1 MKKLLITLV
10 ITMFAF
16 GGAVAQNALNNAA
29 DNVVG
34 VYEGSQNGDKFKAK
48 IVKLT
53 NGTYRGQVIWMQN
66 PNDANGKKRLD
77 KKNPDEKL
85 RNTPCDQIVLFSG
98 LEYNAKK
105 KRWDGT
111 KIYDPQRGMRA
122 NLTVEFD
129 KDGRLKLRG
138 SILGIGE
145 TVYWTKVKEK

>member
-1 MKKLLITLV
+1 MKKTLMMLIIGLFA
-10 ITMFAF
+10 TM
-16 GGAVAQNALNNAA
+16 GVAAQSSLNNAG
-29 DNVVG
+29 DNIVG
-34 VYEGSQNGDKFKAK
+34 IYIGSQNGDKFKAK

-53 NGTYRGQVIWMQN
+53 NGTYRGQVVWMEKDK
-66 PNDANGKKRLD
+66 DAKGNKRLD
-77 KKNPDEKL
+77 TKNPDKSL

-122 NLTVEFD
+122 NLTVEFE

-145 TVYWTKVKEK
+145 TVYWTKEK

>member
-1 MKKLLITLV
+1 MKKTLIML
-10 ITMFAF
+10 IIGLFATM
-16 GGAVAQNALNNAA
+16 GVAAQSSLNNAG
-29 DNVVG
+29 DNIVG
-34 VYEGSQNGDKFKAK
+34 IYIGSQNGDKFKAK

-53 NGTYRGQVIWMQN
+53 NGTYRGQVVWMEKDK
-66 PNDANGKKRLD
+66 DANGNKRLD
-77 KKNPDEKL
+77 TKNPDKSL

-122 NLTVEFD
+122 NLTVEFE

-145 TVYWTKVKEK
+145 TVYWTKEK

>member
-1 MKKLLITLV
+1 MFMAALPMVASAQNSVNIKVDSVGKLATQIGDQKFKISELTVSGDVNGTDLKLL
-10 ITMFAF
+10 
-16 GGAVAQNALNNAA
+16 Q
-29 DNVVG
+29 
-34 VYEGSQNGDKFKAK
+34 E
-48 IVKLT
+48 IVTRTKT
-53 NGTYRGQVIWMQN
+53 
-66 PNDANGKKRLD
+66 D

>member
-1 MKKLLITLV
+1 MTLV

-16 GGAVAQNALNNAA
+16 GGAMAQNVLNDAA
-29 DNVVG
+29 DNIVG
-34 VYEGSQNGDKFKAK
+34 VYQGTQNGDKFKAK

-53 NGTYRGQVIWMQN
+53 NGKYRGQIIWMQN

-77 KKNPDEKL
+77 TKNPDEKL

-111 KIYDPQRGMRA
+111 KIYDPQRGMKA

-145 TVYWTKVKEK
+145 TVYWTKLNEK

>member
-1 MKKLLITLV
+1 MLIIGLFA
-10 ITMFAF
+10 TM
-16 GGAVAQNALNNAA
+16 GVAAQSSLNNAG
-29 DNVVG
+29 DNIVG
-34 VYEGSQNGDKFKAK
+34 IYIGSQNGDKFKAK

-53 NGTYRGQVIWMQN
+53 NGTYRGQVVWMEKDK
-66 PNDANGKKRLD
+66 DANGNKRLD
-77 KKNPDEKL
+77 TKNPDKSL

-122 NLTVEFD
+122 NLTVEFE

-145 TVYWTKVKEK
+145 TVYWTKEK

>member
-10 ITMFAF
+10 ITMFTF
-16 GGAVAQNALNNAA
+16 GGTVAQNALNNAA

-77 KKNPDEKL
+77 TKNPDEKL

-145 TVYWTKVKEK
+145 TVYWTKVNEK

>member
-1 MKKLLITLV
+1 MKKLLTALV

-16 GGAVAQNALNNAA
+16 TGAMAQNALNNAA
-29 DNVVG
+29 DNIVG
-34 VYEGSQNGDKFKAK
+34 TWQGTQNGDKFKAK
-48 IVKLT
+48 IVKLK
-53 NGTYRGQVIWMQN
+53 NGTYRGQIIWMAN
-66 PNDANGKKRLD
+66 PNDKNGEKRLD
-77 KKNPDEKL
+77 EKNPDKSL

-122 NLTVEFD
+122 NLTVEFE

-138 SILGIGE
+138 SIMGIGE
-145 TVYWTKVKEK
+145 TVYWERVKN

>member
-1 MKKLLITLV
+1 MKKLLMTLV
-10 ITMFAF
+10 ITMFTF
-16 GGAVAQNALNNAA
+16 GGAMAQNALNNAA

>member
-1 MKKLLITLV
+1 MKKTLMMLIIGLFA
-10 ITMFAF
+10 TM
-16 GGAVAQNALNNAA
+16 GVAAQSSLNNAG
-29 DNVVG
+29 DNIVG
-34 VYEGSQNGDKFKAK
+34 IYIGSQNGDKFKAK

-53 NGTYRGQVIWMQN
+53 NGTYRGQVVWMEKDK
-66 PNDANGKKRLD
+66 DANGNKRLD
-77 KKNPDEKL
+77 TKNPDKSL

-122 NLTVEFD
+122 NLTVEFE

-145 TVYWTKVKEK
+145 TVYWTKEK

>member
-1 MKKLLITLV
+1 MKKTLMMLIIGLFV
-10 ITMFAF
+10 TM
-16 GGAVAQNALNNAA
+16 GVAAQSSLNNAG
-29 DNVVG
+29 DNIVG
-34 VYEGSQNGDKFKAK
+34 IYIGSQNGDKFKAK

-53 NGTYRGQVIWMQN
+53 NGTYRGQVVWMEKDK
-66 PNDANGKKRLD
+66 DANGKKRLD
-77 KKNPDEKL
+77 TKNPDKSL

-122 NLTVEFD
+122 NLTVEFE

-145 TVYWTKVKEK
+145 TVYWTKEK

>member
-1 MKKLLITLV
+1 MKKTLMMLIIGLFV
-10 ITMFAF
+10 TM
-16 GGAVAQNALNNAA
+16 GVAAQSSLNNAG
-29 DNVVG
+29 DNIVG
-34 VYEGSQNGDKFKAK
+34 IYIGSQNGDKFKAK

-53 NGTYRGQVIWMQN
+53 NGTYRGQVVWMEKDK
-66 PNDANGKKRLD
+66 DANGNKRLD
-77 KKNPDEKL
+77 TKNPDKSL

-122 NLTVEFD
+122 NLTVEFE

-145 TVYWTKVKEK
+145 TVYWTKEK

>member
-1 MKKLLITLV
+1 M
-10 ITMFAF
+10 
-16 GGAVAQNALNNAA
+16 AQNALNDAA
-29 DNVVG
+29 DNIVG
-34 VYEGSQNGDKFKAK
+34 VYQGTQNGDKFKAK

-53 NGTYRGQVIWMQN
+53 NGKYRGQIIWMQN

-77 KKNPDEKL
+77 TKNPDEKL

-111 KIYDPQRGMRA
+111 KIYDPQRGMKA

-145 TVYWTKVKEK
+145 TVYWTKLNEK

>member
-1 MKKLLITLV
+1 MMLIIGLFA
-10 ITMFAF
+10 TM
-16 GGAVAQNALNNAA
+16 GVAAQSSLNNAG
-29 DNVVG
+29 DNIVG
-34 VYEGSQNGDKFKAK
+34 IYIGSQNGDKFKAK

-53 NGTYRGQVIWMQN
+53 NGTYRGQVVWMEKDK
-66 PNDANGKKRLD
+66 DANGNKRLD
-77 KKNPDEKL
+77 TKNPDKSL

-122 NLTVEFD
+122 NLTVEFE

-145 TVYWTKVKEK
+145 TVYWTKEK

>member
-1 MKKLLITLV
+1 MKKTLMMLIIGLFA
-10 ITMFAF
+10 TM
-16 GGAVAQNALNNAA
+16 GVAAQSSLNNAG
-29 DNVVG
+29 DNIVG
-34 VYEGSQNGDKFKAK
+34 IYIGSQNGDKFKAK

-77 KKNPDEKL
+77 KKNPEEKL

-122 NLTVEFD
+122 NLTVEFEA
-129 KDGRLKLRG
+129 DGRLKLRG

-145 TVYWTKVKEK
+145 TVYWTKVNEK

>member
-1 MKKLLITLV
+1 MLIIGLFA
-10 ITMFAF
+10 TM
-16 GGAVAQNALNNAA
+16 GVAAQGSLNNAG
-29 DNVVG
+29 DNIVG
-34 VYEGSQNGDKFKAK
+34 IYIGSQNGDKFKAK

-53 NGTYRGQVIWMQN
+53 NGTYRGQVVWMEKDK
-66 PNDANGKKRLD
+66 DANGNKRLD
-77 KKNPDEKL
+77 TKNPDKSL

-122 NLTVEFD
+122 NLTVEFE

-145 TVYWTKVKEK
+145 TVYWTKEK

>member
-1 MKKLLITLV
+1 MMLIIGLFA
-10 ITMFAF
+10 TM
-16 GGAVAQNALNNAA
+16 GVAAQSSLNNAG
-29 DNVVG
+29 DNIVG
-34 VYEGSQNGDKFKAK
+34 IYIGSQNGDKFKAK

-53 NGTYRGQVIWMQN
+53 NGTYRGQVVWMEKDK
-66 PNDANGKKRLD
+66 DANGKKRLD
-77 KKNPDEKL
+77 TKNPDKSL

-122 NLTVEFD
+122 NLTVEFE

-145 TVYWTKVKEK
+145 TVYWTKEK